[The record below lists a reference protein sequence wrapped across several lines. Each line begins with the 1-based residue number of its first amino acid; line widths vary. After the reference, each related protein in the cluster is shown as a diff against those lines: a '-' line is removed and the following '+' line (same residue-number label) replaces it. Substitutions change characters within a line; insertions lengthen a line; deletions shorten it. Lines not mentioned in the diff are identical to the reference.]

1 MKKKLTNNWLLKLGS
16 LVFAFCL
23 WLIVMNVENPTTP
36 QTFSNIEVQFINAE
50 VLTDQGMVFEVLDDT
65 DVIKNITV
73 YGPRNT
79 VELLKSEDIVA
90 KADFNNLTNV
100 NTIPI
105 EFSTNRFNSDITN
118 IRGSISTVKLNVE
131 KEKTIRL
138 PLKVN
143 AIGEPAEGYLLG
155 NIIPD
160 QNQITVTGAESIINT
175 IDKAVAEVD
184 IANAT
189 SGIATY
195 VDVKLIDE
203 DEKVVESDGLTRKV
217 TSVRVAV
224 EILETKN
231 VPVYY
236 SVVGTP
242 AEGYI
247 VTGEIE
253 SNPAIISIAGT
264 SSVIKNIT
272 RIEIPAE
279 ELDIT
284 GQSSD
289 MVATVN
295 LKDYLPD
302 NVILAD
308 SEFDGK
314 ASVTVYIGK
323 TVTKIFRVKESQLK
337 VIGVPEGFEA
347 TLEGFDSEMEIELEG
362 LASDIYHIKDA
373 DIVGYVDMQDVMEAM
388 EILEWSEGTY
398 DTTLKFDFREEITT
412 GQDIPV
418 KVVLEKVEE

>member
-373 DIVGYVDMQDVMEAM
+373 DIVGYVDMQDVMETM

>member
-1 MKKKLTNNWLLKLGS
+1 MKKKLTNNWLLKIGS
-16 LVFAFCL
+16 LVFAFGL

-36 QTFSNIEVQFINAE
+36 QTFSNIEVQFINTE
-50 VLTDQGMVFEVLDDT
+50 VLTDQGLVYDVLDDT

-79 VELLKSEDIVA
+79 VELLKDEDIVA

-105 EFSTNRFNSDITN
+105 EFSTNRFNADITS

-138 PLKVN
+138 PLRVN

-155 NIIPD
+155 NITPD
-160 QNQITVTGAESIINT
+160 QNQITVTGAESIINM

-189 SGIATY
+189 AGIATY
-195 VDVKLIDE
+195 VDVKLLNDE
-203 DEKVVESDGLTRKV
+203 GEIIESDGLTRKV

-231 VPVYY
+231 VTVHY
-236 SVVGTP
+236 SVMGTP
-242 AEGYI
+242 ASGYI
-247 VTGEIE
+247 ATGDID

-264 SSVIKNIT
+264 SSVLKNVT
-272 RIEIPAE
+272 RIEVPAE

-284 GQSSD
+284 GQSSN
-289 MVATVN
+289 MVTTVN
-295 LKDYLPD
+295 LKEYLPN

-308 SEFDGK
+308 SEYNGK

-323 TVTKIFRVKESQLK
+323 TVTKKIKVGDGQLK
-337 VIGVPEGFEA
+337 VIGVPEGYEA
-347 TLEGFDSEMEIELEG
+347 TLEGIDSEMEIELVG
-362 LASDIYHIKDA
+362 LASDIYHINETE
-373 DIVGYVDMQDVMEAM
+373 IVGYVDMQDIMEVSG
-388 EILEWSEGTY
+388 ITEWSEGTY

-418 KVVLEKVEE
+418 SVVLEKVEE

>member
-1 MKKKLTNNWLLKLGS
+1 MKKKLTNNWLLKIGS

-23 WLIVMNVENPTTP
+23 WLIVMNIENPTTP
-36 QTFSNIEVQFINAE
+36 QTFSNIEVQFVNTE
-50 VLTDQGMVFEVLDDT
+50 VLTDQGLVYDVLDDT

-73 YGPRNT
+73 YGPRKT

-105 EFSTNRFNSDITN
+105 KFSTNRFNAEITS

-138 PLKVN
+138 PLRVN

-155 NIIPD
+155 NITPD
-160 QNQITVTGAESIINT
+160 QNQITVTGAESIINR

-184 IANAT
+184 VTNAT
-189 SGIATY
+189 AGIATY
-195 VDVKLIDE
+195 VDVKLLNDE
-203 DEKVVESDGLTRKV
+203 EEIVETDRLTRKV

-231 VPVYY
+231 VTVHY
-236 SVVGTP
+236 SVMGTP
-242 AEGYI
+242 ADGY
-247 VTGEIE
+247 VATGEID
-253 SNPAIISIAGT
+253 SDPAIISIAGPG
-264 SSVIKNIT
+264 SVLKNVT
-272 RIEIPAE
+272 RIEVPAE

-284 GQSSD
+284 GQSSN
-289 MVATVN
+289 MVTTVN
-295 LKDYLPD
+295 LKEYLPN

-308 SEFDGK
+308 SQYDGK

-323 TVTKIFRVKESQLK
+323 TVTKIFRVKDSQLK
-337 VIGVPEGFEA
+337 VIGVPEGYEA
-347 TLEGFDSEMEIELEG
+347 TLEGIDSEVEIELVG
-362 LASDIYHIKDA
+362 LATDIYYINESDL
-373 DIVGYVDMQDVMEAM
+373 VGYVDMQDIMEAS
-388 EILEWSEGTY
+388 EITEWSEGTY
-398 DTTLKFDFREEITT
+398 DTTLKFDFQEEITT
-412 GQDIPV
+412 GRDIPV

>member
-138 PLKVN
+138 PLRVN

-175 IDKAVAEVD
+175 IDKAIAEVD

-264 SSVIKNIT
+264 SSVIKNIS

-289 MVATVN
+289 MVTTVN

-347 TLEGFDSEMEIELEG
+347 TLEGFDSEMEVELEG

-373 DIVGYVDMQDVMEAM
+373 DIIGYVDMQDVMEAM
-388 EILEWSEGTY
+388 EISEWSEGTY
-398 DTTLKFDFREEITT
+398 NTTLKFDFREEITT